1 MKLLHS
7 FFHAG
12 RGIKYC
18 FSKEQNFRI
27 HILVMV
33 AVIAAGVYF
42 SISTTEWIFV
52 FVCCTMML
60 AMEMLNTALERMCD
74 LITEDIHPL
83 IKCIKDVSAGA
94 VLICAAGS
102 AVTGLL
108 IFIPKIIQELTK

>member
-1 MKLLHS
+1 
-7 FFHAG
+7 
-12 RGIKYC
+12 
-18 FSKEQNFRI
+18 
-27 HILVMV
+27 MV

-108 IFIPKIIQELTK
+108 IFIPKIIQQLTK

>member
-1 MKLLHS
+1 
-7 FFHAG
+7 
-12 RGIKYC
+12 
-18 FSKEQNFRI
+18 
-27 HILVMV
+27 MV

-52 FVCCTMML
+52 IVCCTMML

-108 IFIPKIIQELTK
+108 IFIPKIIQQLTK